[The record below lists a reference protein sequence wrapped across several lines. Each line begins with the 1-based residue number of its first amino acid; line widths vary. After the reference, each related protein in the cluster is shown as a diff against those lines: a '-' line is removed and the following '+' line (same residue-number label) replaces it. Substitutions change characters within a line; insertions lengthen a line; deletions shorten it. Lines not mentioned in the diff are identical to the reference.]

1 MWCSGVFFNGYV
13 GVAEPAQAQENTI
26 WTITAEA
33 TGNGGNTQSLNNMW
47 LWQILNL
54 ILKIIY
60 LLLWPLL
67 VVAGIALDNT
77 LVYASVFHLDAPL
90 WKFRNMMKNFANF
103 ALWFMVL
110 FAIIKNLFM
119 AKDEKWPIDIIKKT
133 LIAGVLIQASRFLMA
148 ALIDVSTIATYA
160 VGWLPLSVLKNTDIG
175 KQKILTVNSEINLNK
190 FNALSKKSEGF
201 KVRYSTQYNGKTIK
215 ISPCK
220 VEKSFI
226 VGRELSD
233 PEYINFK
240 NFEWTPYSWY
250 EVCVLF
256 GNQLVM
262 RKESAFMSGTNSL
275 IAQHTVPPVTGDYT
289 TPGWYEK
296 LMTTFLNMTGWH
308 LTGWVTGTL
317 VSLNWWSNQTG
328 FTQWKNFFDQ
338 STSITISDLINKS
351 KWFVGP
357 LVTMYSSL
365 LNFAQLTDTSV
376 TSISET
382 SGIFLIKTWVAI
394 ALFFPLLALAVV
406 LIARV
411 ALLWLY
417 IVWSP
422 FLVIKKVFSDFI
434 PKDALG
440 SLGKHLD
447 INNVFKLIFAPVV
460 TVAAL
465 SISLIFMTAL
475 INGFKSG
482 DNQQISSNVSE
493 SLQIEPIPA
502 AIGNQAFRVGWSSEL
517 EFKNFD
523 RWGSLDRFSWLIVNF
538 FAIGLLRTILFA
550 AIKANALGA
559 NIGKEIQEFGAN
571 VFQTMPVLPFGKWWE
586 RVGVGAAWDVLSAR
600 PREYIQ
606 ERETK
611 DKQNVEA
618 LFKEPEPTTTITAD
632 QATKIAT
639 NLWSMEFEKA
649 TTEAWVAIPTAW
661 ITGLSNQEN
670 ISAVYK
676 ALNEVY
682 TDEQER
688 KKAAANANTIFG
700 EWRYDKQTASLAK
713 EKVDALFTKATN
725 EADITSIT
733 QNATSK
739 TDLDAYFKIPGNVKY
754 TTAAIGDTTY
764 DITQKTDWTY
774 AAVKTSAT
782 ITPQETE
789 LKKLIGTAA
798 DKAAL
803 DAIFTTNLTANKS
816 TIDAYFTAAGKDTY
830 EIPIGPKTFIIT
842 KTLDPTDATKT
853 KFTYPVTEK

>member
-1 MWCSGVFFNGYV
+1 
-13 GVAEPAQAQENTI
+13 
-26 WTITAEA
+26 
-33 TGNGGNTQSLNNMW
+33 MW

-215 ISPCK
+215 ISSCK

-240 NFEWTPYSWY
+240 NFESTPYAWY

-289 TPGWYEK
+289 TPEWYEK

-338 STSITISDLINKS
+338 STSITISDIINKS

-422 FLVIKKVFSDFI
+422 FLVIKKVFI

-440 SLGKHLD
+440 SLDKHLD

-475 INGFKSG
+475 INGFKS
-482 DNQQISSNVSE
+482 NVSE

-502 AIGNQAFRVGWSSEL
+502 KIGNQAFRVGWSSEL

-550 AIKANALGA
+550 AIKANALGEK
-559 NIGKEIQEFGAN
+559 IGGGIQEFGAN

-586 RVGVGAAWDVLSAR
+586 RVGVGAAWNVLNAR

-618 LFKEPEPTTTITAD
+618 LFKEPEPTTTIDTEKAKKIVTSLWAWMTAKEAVEAAWLTAPTAFATLWTTENIQTMYKTIKDLYRDKTETEKIAEAAKIAPVLWLTGSERYTKIISDEKITTTKTPVDTYITWKKPKTKAELEGYFNAPTTTAD
-632 QATKIAT
+632 KT
-639 NLWSMEFEKA
+639 NIE
-649 TTEAWVAIPTAW
+649 
-661 ITGLSNQEN
+661 
-670 ISAVYK
+670 
-676 ALNEVY
+676 
-682 TDEQER
+682 
-688 KKAAANANTIFG
+688 
-700 EWRYDKQTASLAK
+700 
-713 EKVDALFTKATN
+713 
-725 EADITSIT
+725 
-733 QNATSK
+733 
-739 TDLDAYFKIPGNVKY
+739 
-754 TTAAIGDTTY
+754 
-764 DITQKTDWTY
+764 
-774 AAVKTSAT
+774 
-782 ITPQETE
+782 
-789 LKKLIGTAA
+789 
-798 DKAAL
+798 
-803 DAIFTTNLTANKS
+803 
-816 TIDAYFTAAGKDTY
+816 AYFTATGTSGTFEATTSDGKIY
-830 EIPIGPKTFIIT
+830 NISRT
-842 KTLDPTDATKT
+842 KDEATNT
-853 KFTYPVTEK
+853 FTYVATEVTTTTPTTTTTVNPTIK